1 MLVIRDSLFFLML
14 RRQPRSKRTDTLCP
28 YATLCRSQAE
38 RSSRRVVAWIAG
50 FRSLPGRKTRL
61 QWVSLIARATSS
73 SKAQIR
79 TGSPLAA
86 ATWAKAVPHAPAP
99 ITPILML
106 SPPRH
111 APFLHP
117 DRAAS
122 GAAPPHPAHPS
133 IRQQTAL
140 RLPSL
145 SWRRYPCIARVAVR
159 QRVGQIG
166 RAHV

>member
-1 MLVIRDSLFFLML
+1 MRISDW
-14 RRQPRSKRTDTLCP
+14 
-28 YATLCRSQAE
+28 
-38 RSSRRVVAWIAG
+38 SSDVC
-50 FRSLPGRKTRL
+50 SSDL
-61 QWVSLIARATSS
+61 WVSLIARATSS

-79 TGSPLAA
+79 TGPPLAA
-86 ATWAKAVPHAPAP
+86 ATWATAVPHAPAP

-111 APFLHP
+111 APFLRP
-117 DRAAS
+117 DQAAS
-122 GAAPPHPAHPS
+122 GPAPPHLAHPS

-159 QRVGQIG
+159 QRVGHAQPPASPT
-166 RAHV
+166 RLEPPDWRQHPLQPLAR